1 MSQPK
6 LHSLLEAFANT
17 LSGFLV
23 SLAIQ
28 VLVIVPIWDLQ
39 LNIADN
45 LIITLIFTT
54 ASIGRGYMVRR
65 FGNWFHVKTM
75 DLEGR

>member
-1 MSQPK
+1 MSQPR
-6 LHSLLEAFANT
+6 LHSLLEASANT

-28 VLVIVPIWDLQ
+28 VLVIVPIWDLE

-45 LIITLIFTT
+45 LVITLIFTV
-54 ASIGRGYMVRR
+54 ASIGRGYVVRR
-65 FGNWFHVKTM
+65 CGNWFHTKT
-75 DLEGR
+75 LEQA